1 MSYYHHGTIRKYTA
15 ALLGAFNDI
24 EIQYE
29 KSTTESVTKEV
40 PIVYG
45 VREKSRILD
54 KYTTEQLLSG
64 NYNVLPRA
72 SLSMAGMD
80 KAESRTTN
88 KNRKINQYKT
98 DQTIDY
104 QFNSVPYTFNF
115 ELIFQCRGMNEVT
128 QIVEQIAPK
137 FNPTVDI
144 DVWDATNLNEPTR
157 VPVKLESI
165 DIESE
170 EYDELS
176 SNIFSVVCLLSLA
189 GNLYPPIKQQERIQE
204 FKMRI
209 NEIDGDF
216 YTQKEILN
224 WDVGLDGHI
233 IDGSLT
239 TNVDGSPIDQEDPG
253 SPSPGTPPGYALSAS
268 RVSILD
274 EGELLDAE
282 NVEDAIQELA
292 TRLSGVNFELVEN
305 KNQPNGYAGL
315 NQNGLIPSYLLP
327 SFVDDIVEYPD
338 FASFPPIGES
348 GIIYLNLSNHAIYRW
363 SGSAYVNIGNTEAEV
378 SELFTTDRLLISND
392 EAVLPF
398 KAVDGQINI
407 VASIFEDQTIM
418 IYSEYTCEISSDG
431 LKVLFDPLDSLNGK
445 YCQITYMAIKI

>member
-15 ALLGAFNDI
+15 ALLSAFNDI
-24 EIQYE
+24 EIQYD
-29 KSTTESVTKEV
+29 KSTTESVTKEI

-72 SLSMAGMD
+72 SLSMAGMT
-80 KAESRTTN
+80 KSESRTTN
-88 KNRKINQYKT
+88 KNLKINQYKT
-98 DQTIDY
+98 DSTIDY
-104 QFNSVPYTFNF
+104 LFNSVPYTFSF

-137 FNPTVDI
+137 FNPTIDI
-144 DVWDATNLNEPTR
+144 DVWDATNLDEPTR
-157 VPVKLESI
+157 VPVKLDSI

-176 SNIFSVVCLLSLA
+176 SNIFSVVCSLSLS

-253 SPSPGTPPGYALSAS
+253 TPGPETPPGYALSAS
-268 RVSILD
+268 RVSVLD
-274 EGELLDAE
+274 EGNLLDSE
-282 NVEDAIQELA
+282 NVEDALQELA
-292 TRLSGVNFELVEN
+292 TRLSVHNFELVSN

-327 SFVDDIVEYPD
+327 SFVDDIREYPN
-338 FASFPPIGES
+338 FESFPTIGDS
-348 GIIYLNLSNHAIYRW
+348 GVLYLNLETNAIYRW
-363 SGSAYVNIGNTEAEV
+363 SGSTYVNIGNTEAQA
-378 SELFTTDRLLISND
+378 SELVTTDRLLISNN

-398 KAVDGQINI
+398 KAVDDQMNL
-407 VASIFEDQTIM
+407 VASIFEDETIM